1 MNSFIDNYTNTWLK
15 NVKIKKKTCR
25 VYREIIEAGSATT
38 EKLNL
43 QHEKVAE
50 LKGHLTECNSLLC

>member
-15 NVKIKKKTCR
+15 NVKKKNKTCR

-38 EKLNL
+38 EKLNK

>member
-1 MNSFIDNYTNTWLK
+1 MAQKRK
-15 NVKIKKKTCR
+15 NKKKKTCR

>member
-15 NVKIKKKTCR
+15 NVKKKKNWSR
-25 VYREIIEAGSATT
+25 IPRDIIEAGSATT